1 MKVIDRVIFDLG
13 KVLVD
18 GDSRRTYLA
27 GKGITKD
34 TQEDWDQ
41 YKTGRLTER
50 EFWKNVLAGTHLEG
64 QEEKVAKDVRWM
76 HEYAPPAEG
85 YDIIWHL
92 QHYRPAILS
101 NHVTEWAWPAIKRL
115 HLDKF
120 CRPIIISSEVGM
132 AKPDPAIYQYCL
144 SQVGR
149 ADAPD
154 LCVFIDDLE
163 RNVAAAREA
172 GMHAIQFNNGYQLSK
187 DLKDLG
193 LEW

>member
-1 MKVIDRVIFDLG
+1 MAEIDRVIFDLG
-13 KVLVD
+13 KVLIGGD
-18 GDSRRTYLA
+18 GRREYLVA
-27 GKGITKD
+27 RGITKD
-34 TQEDWDQ
+34 ADEYWNLF
-41 YKTGRLTER
+41 KTGKCNEAV
-50 EFWKNVLAGTHLEG
+50 FWRDTLKGTHLEG
-64 QEEKVAKDVRWM
+64 SEEKVARDVRSM

-115 HLDKF
+115 HLHKI

-132 AKPDPAIYQYCL
+132 AKPDPAIYQHCL
-144 SQVGR
+144 REIGR
-149 ADAPD
+149 ADAPG

-163 RNVAAAREA
+163 RNVAAAKEA
-172 GMHAIQFNNGYQLSK
+172 GMHAIQFSDGEQLSK
-187 DLKDLG
+187 DLKSLG